1 MNLIIT
7 DKCTNSCP
15 YCFAA
20 TEMQRNSEKN
30 ILKKE
35 DLDVFLDFVE
45 KEKQPIRLNVI
56 GGEPLIYPHLDY
68 LLERLSQSTG
78 ISHMVFFTGGIV
90 TSKAFDQ
97 LASYR
102 DKIALLFNLNEK
114 KSYMNPKHHD
124 QVIANVDYAISCGLR
139 CSIGYNIY
147 KLDFNGDEIICYCN
161 KFGVE
166 DLRFAVASPSYGA
179 VSNMVVPPDQ
189 YPILAE
195 RVFDFM
201 KSCFENG
208 IKTHLDCTLPLCF
221 FSENQL
227 GEIAKMQPQIVSYMG
242 KCGMPIDIHYDLSV
256 FRCFSFSDYQKK
268 HLTDFSSF
276 EDIKTYY
283 TDVIDSRLNRPNIR
297 KECET
302 CQFAPKCNG
311 GCLSNNHGFIDKK
324 SKNEIMTEVY
334 ALIDSRQLRQ
344 AVDMIENLKELT
356 AAEKLLLSHLY
367 YTLEEYPKALLYARK
382 AQITSKS
389 ANLLKD
395 AVKLQSSILTHF

>member
-35 DLDVFLDFVE
+35 DLDVFLDFAE

-68 LLERLSQSTG
+68 LLERLAKSPG

-90 TSKAFDQ
+90 APKMFDK
-97 LASYR
+97 LAAYR
-102 DKIALLFNLNEK
+102 DKLALLFNLNEQR
-114 KSYMNPKHHD
+114 SYMNPKHHD
-124 QVIANVDYAISCGLR
+124 QVIANIDYAISCGLR

-147 KLDFNGDEIICYCN
+147 RLDFNGDEIIGYCN

-166 DLRFAVASPSYGA
+166 DLRFAVASPSYGDVA
-179 VSNMVVPPDQ
+179 NRVVTPDQ
-189 YPILAE
+189 FPVLAE
-195 RVFDFM
+195 RVFDFL
-201 KSCFENG
+201 KTCFENG
-208 IKTHLDCTLPLCF
+208 IKAHLDCTLPLCF
-221 FSENQL
+221 FSESQL
-227 GEIAKMQPQIVSYMG
+227 GEIAKMQPQIISYMG
-242 KCGMPIDIHYDLSV
+242 KCGMPVDINYDLSV
-256 FRCFSFSDYQKK
+256 FRCFSFSDHYKK

-283 TDVIDSRLNRPNIR
+283 TDLIDSRLKHPSVR
-297 KECET
+297 KECEA
-302 CQFAPKCNG
+302 CPYSQRCNG
-311 GCLSNNHGFIDKK
+311 GCLSNNHGFIGNE
-324 SKNEIMTEVY
+324 SKNEVMTKVY
-334 ALIDSRQLRQ
+334 ALIDSGQVRQ
-344 AVDMIENLKELT
+344 AAEMMEGFRELT
-356 AAEKLLLSHLY
+356 AADKLLLSHLY
-367 YTLEEYPKALLYARK
+367 YALEDYPKALLYARK

-389 ANLLKD
+389 TDLLEG
-395 AVKLQSSILTHF
+395 AAELQSAISAHL